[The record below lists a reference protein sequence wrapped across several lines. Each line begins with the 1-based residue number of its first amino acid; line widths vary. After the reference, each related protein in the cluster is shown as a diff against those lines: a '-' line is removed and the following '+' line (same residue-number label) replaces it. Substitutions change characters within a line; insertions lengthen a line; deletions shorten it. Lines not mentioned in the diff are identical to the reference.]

1 MMLVGEQPGDAED
14 RDGTPFVGPA
24 GRLLDRALQQ
34 VGVRRQDT
42 YVTNAVKHFAWEPRG
57 KLRLHKSPSAREV
70 AACRPWLAAE
80 IEAVHPDL
88 LVCLGAASARALLG
102 PDFRVTQKR
111 GEFYPGPSGT
121 TVLATIHLSAILR
134 LRDGGDRETGF
145 RNFVA
150 DLSRAANWA
159 QGRARAPLPRD

>member
-24 GRLLDRALQQ
+24 GRLLDRALQE

-42 YVTNAVKHFAWEPRG
+42 YMTNAVKHFKWERRG
-57 KLRLHKSPSAREV
+57 KVRLHKSPSAREV
-70 AACRPWLAAE
+70 AACRPWPAAE
-80 IEAVHPDL
+80 IEAVHLDL
-88 LVCLGAASARALLG
+88 LVCLGATSARALLG
-102 PDFRVTQKR
+102 PDFRVTQLR

-121 TVLATIHLSAILR
+121 TILATIHPSAILR
-134 LRDGGDRETGF
+134 LRDDGDRETEY

-150 DLSRAANWA
+150 DLTWAANWA
-159 QGRARAPLPRD
+159 QGRARAHSPQD

>member
-1 MMLVGEQPGDAED
+1 MLVGEQPGDSED

-24 GRLLDRALQQ
+24 GRLLDRALQE

-42 YVTNAVKHFAWEPRG
+42 YVTNAVKHFKWEPRG
-57 KLRLHKSPSAREV
+57 QLRLHKSPSAREV

-80 IEAVHPDL
+80 IEAVRPDL
-88 LVCLGAASARALLG
+88 LVCLGATSARALLG
-102 PDFRVTQKR
+102 ADFRVTQQR
-111 GEFYPGPSGT
+111 GELFPGPSGT
-121 TVLATIHLSAILR
+121 TVLATIHPSAILR
-134 LRDGGDRETGF
+134 LKDDGDRETEY

-159 QGRARAPLPRD
+159 QGRARAHSPPV